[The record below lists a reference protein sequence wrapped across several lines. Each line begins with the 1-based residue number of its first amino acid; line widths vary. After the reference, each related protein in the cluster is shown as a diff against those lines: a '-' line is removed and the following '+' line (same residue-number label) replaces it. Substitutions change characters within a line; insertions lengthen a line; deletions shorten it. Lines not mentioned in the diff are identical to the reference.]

1 MKSSSGKAKAIK
13 IQMGILLVVLALAS
27 MTIAV
32 KAKSGGA
39 STSPMP
45 MAKPEE
51 EGFSSERLQRVHEI
65 MQRHIDAGEIA
76 GVVTMISR
84 NGRVI
89 YFEAQGMEDIAAKR
103 PMAKDAVFELASATK
118 PITASMVLMLV
129 EEGKVHFND
138 PVSKFIPEFKNE
150 KVRIL
155 KQGVAIRHVTGPDP
169 ISKNNVRDYT
179 SGEYDGNP
187 PEDFD
192 EVKASHDI
200 TVLDLLTHTSGL
212 MSTWSGAPVNPKG
225 SPQQEDLTNTI
236 LADLVP
242 KFAAV
247 PLDFQPGTK
256 WAYSNWA
263 GFDVLARII
272 EVASGQTYGEFLKQR
287 LLEPLGMKD
296 TWIGPLNDAR
306 ADRLAT
312 RYQMTPKELVKY
324 LPEKPFIR
332 TKTYFSG
339 GAGLSGTAEDYWR
352 FCQMLLNG
360 GEFNGKRIL
369 SPASVDLMRSNHV
382 GDLFAKG
389 NNSPGMGFGLG
400 VSVVLDHVANNTY
413 LPDGTF
419 VWAGATGVK
428 TSMSPKED
436 LILSYMV
443 AGGGGRSSEDFET
456 AAMQAMVH

>member
-1 MKSSSGKAKAIK
+1 
-13 IQMGILLVVLALAS
+13 
-27 MTIAV
+27 
-32 KAKSGGA
+32 
-39 STSPMP
+39 
-45 MAKPEE
+45 
-51 EGFSSERLQRVHEI
+51 
-65 MQRHIDAGEIA
+65 
-76 GVVTMISR
+76 
-84 NGRVI
+84 
-89 YFEAQGMEDIAAKR
+89 
-103 PMAKDAVFELASATK
+103 
-118 PITASMVLMLV
+118 
-129 EEGKVHFND
+129 
-138 PVSKFIPEFKNE
+138 
-150 KVRIL
+150 VRIL

-312 RYQMTPKELVKY
+312 RYQMTTGKAVHSHQDLLFRRRWSLRY
-324 LPEKPFIR
+324 RRRLLAILPD
-332 TKTYFSG
+332 
-339 GAGLSGTAEDYWR
+339 AAQWR
-352 FCQMLLNG
+352 RVQWKAHI
-360 GEFNGKRIL
+360 E
-369 SPASVDLMRSNHV
+369 P
-382 GDLFAKG
+382 
-389 NNSPGMGFGLG
+389 GFGR
-400 VSVVLDHVANNTY
+400 LDEIK
-413 LPDGTF
+413 PR
-419 VWAGATGVK
+419 
-428 TSMSPKED
+428 
-436 LILSYMV
+436 
-443 AGGGGRSSEDFET
+443 GRSVC
-456 AAMQAMVH
+456 QRQ